1 MATIRP
7 FQVNN
12 GLEVN
17 LNANVANV
25 VSASDF
31 LVETSAPV
39 NPPSLTFNFVN
50 GTRIDPRI
58 SFTRSTS
65 ATFFAANGSLAYAN
79 TNVPRFEYTSGVS
92 RGLLIEDQRTNIYRG
107 SVTPIL
113 GPNEWN
119 GGNLSYVA
127 NTTSPDGT
135 NNAIVVSNSI
145 DLNSLF
151 SPNRDAY
158 LQNSVYT
165 KSIFAKAIAGSN
177 SIFFQAI
184 VNATYYAVASFNLTT
199 GVASTGGDANSRVSM
214 VSVGNNWWRCIQT
227 IKTDPSAALVG
238 DSFFIGG
245 YGATNIPTQMALWGW
260 QSEQGTEA
268 TSLIVTPTNSSAT
281 RTRDDVRVPIN
292 ANATWYN
299 SLTGTCYGE
308 YSITAQGRATF
319 GGFGYTPGYPQFF
332 GFVGGDPS
340 NVIMAHYHGW
350 ASQANSLGGATAGNI
365 SFLNYNNPTANG
377 TGNFTN
383 VDNVLTPNQVDNIGS
398 TVKAAFS
405 YSSNNMIFGANG
417 ITGTT
422 SYTNANPIA
431 TSLFLMQEGRFQ
443 LQPSGYFKKFMY
455 YPNKLTAAQ
464 IQFITS

>member
-17 LNANVANV
+17 LNANVANA

-31 LVETSAPV
+31 FVETSAPV
-39 NPPSLTFNFVN
+39 NPPTLVFDFVN
-50 GTRIDPRI
+50 GTRVDPRI

-65 ATFFAANGSLAYAN
+65 ATFFAANGFIAYAN
-79 TNVPRFEYTSGVS
+79 TNIPRFEYTSGVN

-107 SVTPIL
+107 SVTL
-113 GPNEWN
+113 DVSQTGT
-119 GGNLSYVA
+119 NLTYVA

-135 NNAIVVSNSI
+135 NNAIVVGNSI
-145 DLNSLF
+145 DLASLI
-151 SPNRDAY
+151 SPSRDAY
-158 LQNSVYT
+158 VRNSVYT

-177 SIFFQAI
+177 NIYFQAI
-184 VNATYYAVASFNLTT
+184 VNATHYAVASFNLTT
-199 GVASTGGDANSRVSM
+199 GVASGDANTRVSM
-214 VSVGNNWWRCIQT
+214 VSVGDNWWRCIQT
-227 IKTDPSAALVG
+227 FKTDPSATLVG

-245 YGATNIPTQMALWGW
+245 YGATNVPTQMAVWGY

-268 TSLIVTPTNSSAT
+268 TSLIVTPVNSSAT

-299 SLTGTCYGE
+299 SSTGTCYGE
-308 YSITAQGRATF
+308 YTIKAQGRATF
-319 GGFGYTPGYPQFF
+319 DNVGYTPGYPQFF
-332 GFVGGDPS
+332 GFVGGDPN
-340 NVIMAHYHGW
+340 NVIMGHFQGW
-350 ASQANSLGGATAGNI
+350 ASQANSLGGATTGPIA
-365 SFLNYNNPTANG
+365 FLNYNNPTANG

-383 VDNVLTPNQVDNIGS
+383 VDTGLTPSQLVSIGS

-405 YSSNNMIFGANG
+405 YSSNNMIYGANG
-417 ITGTT
+417 VTGTT
-422 SYTNANPIA
+422 SYVNANPTV

-443 LQPSGYFKKFMY
+443 LQPSGYFKKFVY
-455 YPNKLTAAQ
+455 YPSKLTAAQ
-464 IQFITS
+464 IQFLTS

>member
-17 LNANVANV
+17 LNANVV
-25 VSASDF
+25 GTVSAAEFIRNVQAPSVPPTLYFDF
-31 LVETSAPV
+31 AKSNQVDS
-39 NPPSLTFNFVN
+39 
-50 GTRIDPRI
+50 RI

-65 ATFFAANGSLAYAN
+65 ATFFAGNGLIAYAN

-113 GPNEWN
+113 GTNEWN

-145 DLNSLF
+145 DIASLF

-158 LQNSVYT
+158 VQNSVYT

-177 SIFFQAI
+177 SLFFQAI

-227 IKTDPSAALVG
+227 FKTDPSASLAG

-245 YGATNIPTQMALWGW
+245 YGATSVPTQMALWGW

-292 ANATWYN
+292 PNATWYN
-299 SLTGTCYGE
+299 SSTGTCYGE
-308 YSITAQGRATF
+308 YTLTTQGRATF
-319 GGFGYTPGYPQFF
+319 TNAGYTPGYPQFF
-332 GFVGGDPS
+332 GFVGGDPN
-340 NVIMAHYHGW
+340 NVIMAHYQNW
-350 ASQANSLGGATAGNI
+350 AGFANSLGGSTTGSIA
-365 SFLNYNNPTANG
+365 FLNYNDPTANG

-383 VDNVLTPNQVDNIGS
+383 VDSILNPNQTVTIGS

-422 SYTNANPIA
+422 SYVNANPTA

-443 LQPSGYFKKFMY
+443 LQPTGYFKKFVY
-455 YPNKLTAAQ
+455 YPTKLTATE
-464 IQFITS
+464 IQFLTS